1 MALAKVMKM
10 TTSFHAILNT
20 SASLTG
26 RNSGPENSGSEH
38 FFGQLPQK
46 VF

>member
-26 RNSGPENSGSEH
+26 RNSGSEH